1 MNTRSKSNYQSLE
14 LPPELEPKNRLAL
27 NSLWKSFIKATVGES
42 ETGNA
47 LSPHHGEGS
56 ETVEQNTNE
65 RNPSAAIESNSSNEI
80 QVRSGRDA
88 LTAMLTERDTR
99 SKNLSETLRFIHLCI
114 NQDYNKYKIPE
125 TDQIIVMPS
134 YKHSSYVSIP
144 KSKPLQLPE
153 DQQSSRVGILP
164 TSTNRLP
171 SSLHINNDRTI
182 ELIHPTSLFVRIILE
197 SERTLVSKPS
207 YDQIANKVK
216 IEPASS
222 RTRMPLSD
230 DDKTTRSVIIQSM
243 EDNKHD
249 NTAIHQKLPSKV
261 SSTPSAP
268 KDVSK
273 QHWMPDEKCTEC
285 YECGQKFTILRRR
298 HHCRCCGRIF
308 CSTCCRIRIQGS
320 LLAFTFGIDADGMVR
335 VCHHCKQQVDSQ
347 MNAKSISTSGIVTPE
362 KLDSQLT
369 DETVNLSARKASFHK
384 NANTEDTAF
393 LPLTATMIKSLL
405 RSGFND
411 ANDKNASDNVIAIR
425 KLQHIASEMCRKI
438 DLIANTSNNHN
449 SSPSDTIISGYQI
462 SFWLLSHSHAIDRS
476 QAASIG
482 QALVTIGFLFSL
494 TRESNEFTDTKD
506 SRFVINEKYSL
517 DESSL
522 SNDPKKLT
530 KEIQS
535 KSFDCTFISD
545 SSDTDESFSSSD
557 AWDPDNSVTNLT
569 DKKNQFLL
577 SNIAPAQSNESNNEI
592 NVRETAPET
601 KPSEGIINFKSTM
614 GATNRTKRI
623 ALENMN
629 MNEQFQKL
637 RRESAVRIYDQL
649 MASENLDSKWKEILL
664 SITYEIVESVRPD
677 VEKRDKMD
685 IRQYV
690 KVKKVPGGLPSNTRV
705 IYGTACSKDIA
716 HKHMKNRI
724 ENPTILLLNCALEF
738 QRAQNK
744 YCSLQSVTMQEEEY
758 LQNVVKKITSWSPDL
773 IIVEKTVSQLALQY
787 LLQAG
792 ITLMRVMKSDVML
805 RIVRSCRGDVINSLE
820 QVTRPRLGGCA
831 LFAVYSYN
839 LPNGGVKTI
848 TQFEGCNP
856 EFGCSVILRG
866 DTNTELAKVKRV
878 LRFMIYAYH
887 HLKLESSL
895 LIDYSVDCKSSS
907 LWEVTTNNPSKSTD
921 DIEKK
926 SNDETKAVLENE
938 NESSIADDSIT
949 NDLLLNDKVVYA
961 FNNVITSVSMF
972 KTFHIPY
979 ILTHTGN
986 NSPVRNYLIPNI
998 YLSKYFYRDCRF
1010 PEEKQEED
1018 KMDPDYLIKFAY
1030 RETHA
1035 NNEHHSFKPSG
1046 TVLLPRH
1053 EFITDASILH
1063 SNESSLQKSLVCFRS
1078 YGGRIYSVW
1087 SPATQDGR
1095 NKSDSECVSFGQ
1107 QKIDCLD
1114 IYRHQQITVLY
1125 SRTSKI
1131 SSGTSKCVSHYI
1143 KCIDFYSG
1151 NDIPLGL
1158 FLQIHCFSNQRCFI
1172 DNCELSAKDHVEQY
1186 THNNGTVSIFIQNIP
1201 EEETSGDE
1209 LEDFITSWNFCKI
1222 CKKVT
1227 PVIPLSPDSWAIS
1240 FGKFLEFFF
1249 YANIKKH
1256 VGFTSACSHLLFRD
1270 HYHYFRL
1277 GNIVA
1282 FFEFTEID
1290 VMQLCPP
1297 AMMIEIVIGSESIY
1311 RLEVEIAATVSRGKK
1326 FFASIYDKLTI
1337 FMKVMNKQIHK
1348 SIEDLKI
1355 NRDKFKNRV
1364 KELEIAF
1371 ELCKDS
1377 YKAKTNTWSPEFCY
1391 AAQDLV
1397 VDLQQ
1402 NLNVTYQLWK
1412 ERFEELINGLE
1423 KLPNNKTIK
1432 RKNEN
1437 IRSSVKISQLSNY
1450 SNTDKDFRSRVNT
1463 LSTVKSAADF
1473 RDHVQSEKSFMTN
1486 ETPYMVKSGPSKLSI
1501 NLNRSL
1507 SLPDI
1512 TKLESND
1519 KCSNF
1524 KIASNGDLNDIVH
1537 SCSIECICCNP
1548 SQSID
1553 VNENQETSPFTEDC
1567 VDFRPEIEFD
1577 FDKDSSDNSIPFTSQ
1592 QLESSVQS
1600 SRKDN
1605 YDELDEKQTQS
1616 FDVNQ
1621 SVEIKK
1627 GISANTIRLQMHLN
1641 PPVTVHQHFL
1651 SSTDEIISLV
1661 IYDNEPSTFIA
1672 YTLSSEDY
1680 RRKMVELLDI
1690 MRQNSE
1696 NEVVS
1701 SYKPQES
1708 IEECIKDYVQVV
1720 EADGQSLDSFD
1731 DDASPSEYVNISKN
1745 SSSPTYNNA
1754 IAHYST
1760 KGNKLNIEKNNSNE
1774 FKSIKPQSKERA
1786 ADDRYASDN
1795 RNDDRS
1801 QGTEQDTTDSGNQW
1815 KHQNSS
1821 VRHIKLQFSS
1831 PRLRF
1836 SCAVYFA
1843 EHFRQ
1848 LRKMVLPGGE
1858 EKYIRSL
1865 SHCFFWSASGGKS
1878 RSLFCKTY
1886 DDRFVLKEIK
1896 RREMK
1901 SFLEFGPDYFNY
1913 ISKACKNKTPSVI
1926 AKIIG
1931 VYTIEFK
1938 NFLTNEQVKLDICVM
1953 ENLFYRRNLSQIFDL
1968 KGSMRSRYV
1977 STDRKET
1984 VVLLDKNFI
1993 EYTDKSPLYMR
2004 DHDKNVLLQAVVN
2017 DTALLERSYIMDY
2030 SLLVGIDK
2038 TNSQIVVGII
2048 DYLRTYTWDKKIEFA
2063 VKSSG
2068 ILGGQGEKPTVL
2080 SPAEYRARFCAA
2092 MDKYFL
2098 IVHNRW
2104 SHLVNG
2110 NIINS

>member
-153 DQQSSRVGILP
+153 DQQSTRVGILP
-164 TSTNRLP
+164 TK
-171 SSLHINNDRTI
+171 
-182 ELIHPTSLFVRIILE
+182 

-230 DDKTTRSVIIQSM
+230 DDKTTRSVIIQPM

-462 SFWLLSHSHAIDRS
+462 SSWLLSHSHAIDRS

-506 SRFVINEKYSL
+506 SRFVINEY
-517 DESSL
+517 
-522 SNDPKKLT
+522 P
-530 KEIQS
+530 
-535 KSFDCTFISD
+535 FIKAV
-545 SSDTDESFSSSD
+545 ELFSG
-557 AWDPDNSVTNLT
+557 
-569 DKKNQFLL
+569 
-577 SNIAPAQSNESNNEI
+577 NESNNEI

-744 YCSLQSVTMQEEEY
+744 YCSLQSVTMQ
-758 LQNVVKKITSWSPDL
+758 
-773 IIVEKTVSQLALQY
+773 
-787 LLQAG
+787 
-792 ITLMRVMKSDVML
+792 DVML

-1222 CKKVT
+1222 CKKV
-1227 PVIPLSPDSWAIS
+1227 
-1240 FGKFLEFFF
+1240 K
-1249 YANIKKH
+1249 
-1256 VGFTSACSHLLFRD
+1256 
-1270 HYHYFRL
+1270 
-1277 GNIVA
+1277 
-1282 FFEFTEID
+1282 
-1290 VMQLCPP
+1290 MQ
-1297 AMMIEIVIGSESIY
+1297 
-1311 RLEVEIAATVSRGKK
+1311 
-1326 FFASIYDKLTI
+1326 
-1337 FMKVMNKQIHK
+1337 
-1348 SIEDLKI
+1348 
-1355 NRDKFKNRV
+1355 
-1364 KELEIAF
+1364 
-1371 ELCKDS
+1371 
-1377 YKAKTNTWSPEFCY
+1377 
-1391 AAQDLV
+1391 
-1397 VDLQQ
+1397 
-1402 NLNVTYQLWK
+1402 
-1412 ERFEELINGLE
+1412 
-1423 KLPNNKTIK
+1423 
-1432 RKNEN
+1432 
-1437 IRSSVKISQLSNY
+1437 
-1450 SNTDKDFRSRVNT
+1450 
-1463 LSTVKSAADF
+1463 
-1473 RDHVQSEKSFMTN
+1473 
-1486 ETPYMVKSGPSKLSI
+1486 
-1501 NLNRSL
+1501 
-1507 SLPDI
+1507 
-1512 TKLESND
+1512 
-1519 KCSNF
+1519 
-1524 KIASNGDLNDIVH
+1524 
-1537 SCSIECICCNP
+1537 
-1548 SQSID
+1548 
-1553 VNENQETSPFTEDC
+1553 
-1567 VDFRPEIEFD
+1567 
-1577 FDKDSSDNSIPFTSQ
+1577 
-1592 QLESSVQS
+1592 
-1600 SRKDN
+1600 
-1605 YDELDEKQTQS
+1605 
-1616 FDVNQ
+1616 
-1621 SVEIKK
+1621 
-1627 GISANTIRLQMHLN
+1627 
-1641 PPVTVHQHFL
+1641 
-1651 SSTDEIISLV
+1651 
-1661 IYDNEPSTFIA
+1661 
-1672 YTLSSEDY
+1672 
-1680 RRKMVELLDI
+1680 
-1690 MRQNSE
+1690 
-1696 NEVVS
+1696 
-1701 SYKPQES
+1701 
-1708 IEECIKDYVQVV
+1708 
-1720 EADGQSLDSFD
+1720 
-1731 DDASPSEYVNISKN
+1731 
-1745 SSSPTYNNA
+1745 
-1754 IAHYST
+1754 
-1760 KGNKLNIEKNNSNE
+1760 
-1774 FKSIKPQSKERA
+1774 
-1786 ADDRYASDN
+1786 
-1795 RNDDRS
+1795 
-1801 QGTEQDTTDSGNQW
+1801 
-1815 KHQNSS
+1815 
-1821 VRHIKLQFSS
+1821 
-1831 PRLRF
+1831 
-1836 SCAVYFA
+1836 
-1843 EHFRQ
+1843 
-1848 LRKMVLPGGE
+1848 
-1858 EKYIRSL
+1858 
-1865 SHCFFWSASGGKS
+1865 
-1878 RSLFCKTY
+1878 
-1886 DDRFVLKEIK
+1886 
-1896 RREMK
+1896 
-1901 SFLEFGPDYFNY
+1901 
-1913 ISKACKNKTPSVI
+1913 
-1926 AKIIG
+1926 
-1931 VYTIEFK
+1931 
-1938 NFLTNEQVKLDICVM
+1938 
-1953 ENLFYRRNLSQIFDL
+1953 
-1968 KGSMRSRYV
+1968 
-1977 STDRKET
+1977 
-1984 VVLLDKNFI
+1984 
-1993 EYTDKSPLYMR
+1993 
-2004 DHDKNVLLQAVVN
+2004 
-2017 DTALLERSYIMDY
+2017 
-2030 SLLVGIDK
+2030 
-2038 TNSQIVVGII
+2038 
-2048 DYLRTYTWDKKIEFA
+2048 
-2063 VKSSG
+2063 
-2068 ILGGQGEKPTVL
+2068 
-2080 SPAEYRARFCAA
+2080 
-2092 MDKYFL
+2092 
-2098 IVHNRW
+2098 
-2104 SHLVNG
+2104 
-2110 NIINS
+2110 